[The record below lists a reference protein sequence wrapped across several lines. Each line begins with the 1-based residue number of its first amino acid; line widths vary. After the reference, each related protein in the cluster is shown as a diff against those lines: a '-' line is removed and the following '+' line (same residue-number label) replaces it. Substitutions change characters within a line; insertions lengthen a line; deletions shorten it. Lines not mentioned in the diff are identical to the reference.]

1 MSETP
6 TYNRHAAEVFV
17 DALNAEGLVVVSRER
32 YEALERHYQA
42 VTRRQFHKSEEE
54 YLVANVDAGHA
65 WRQLQQMD
73 RVSEARE
80 RPVETL
86 DERG

>member
-6 TYNRHAAEVFV
+6 TYNRHAAEVFI

-73 RVSEARE
+73 RASEASRSVVDSVSE
-80 RPVETL
+80 
-86 DERG
+86 

>member
-1 MSETP
+1 MTE
-6 TYNRHAAEVFV
+6 AERLVELLA
-17 DALNAEGLVVVSRER
+17 DAGLVVVSRER

-65 WRQLQQMD
+65 WRELQRMD
-73 RVSEARE
+73 RDSETSRSAVDSVSE
-80 RPVETL
+80 
-86 DERG
+86 

>member
-1 MSETP
+1 MTNTNWLQSILDE
-6 TYNRHAAEVFV
+6 H
-17 DALNAEGLVVVSRER
+17 GLVVVSRER

-65 WRQLQQMD
+65 WRELQRMD
-73 RVSEARE
+73 RDSETSRSAVDSVSE
-80 RPVETL
+80 
-86 DERG
+86 